1 MSDLIM
7 SVPTGP
13 TWRVRVP
20 ANPADAVTVD
30 AVGLISLLVARNAA
44 HDVVARRASMEV
56 GRAWSVPVERMG
68 IFRIVAG
75 AGQVLKIVTRNTK
88 ICAMAAPAE
97 RLIRAS
103 FDRMPAQIVG
113 SVNEISIHPLGHH
126 HLDRERYRPGVT
138 VLAEILVVT
147 LNARRRR

>member
-1 MSDLIM
+1 MSDLVM

-68 IFRIVAG
+68 IFRIAAG
-75 AGQVLKIVTRNTK
+75 AGQVLKIVT
-88 ICAMAAPAE
+88 
-97 RLIRAS
+97 
-103 FDRMPAQIVG
+103 
-113 SVNEISIHPLGHH
+113 
-126 HLDRERYRPGVT
+126 
-138 VLAEILVVT
+138 
-147 LNARRRR
+147 